1 MCINNTVSQLIYP
14 IKRSNNRTLLVGNAK
29 FTLGR
34 LKIANFNSEKTF
46 KITNLQTLI
55 STNNSSLQYLLWYLP
70 GMLESLSRFAHFCY
84 FIFSYSWSY

>member
-1 MCINNTVSQLIYP
+1 MCINNTSQLIYP

-34 LKIANFNSEKTF
+34 LE
-46 KITNLQTLI
+46 ITNLQTLI
-55 STNNSSLQYLLWYLP
+55 SANNSSLQYLLWYLL

-84 FIFSYSWSY
+84 FIFSYSWS